1 MISAQPPA
9 PDDPEE
15 RTRSSPPGVCW
26 TWTTR
31 RLKLFGIDIT
41 HEHRRQS
48 LTGNPNYA
56 SAPGPDGRRPW
67 KDFTNCSR
75 TKPITT

>member
-48 LTGNPNYA
+48 
-56 SAPGPDGRRPW
+56 
-67 KDFTNCSR
+67 
-75 TKPITT
+75 